1 MKNEFL
7 SIKDIFEKYKNINV
21 PYYQRDY
28 VWGSKNDGRN
38 LYKFIDDIFNQYN
51 ENPSSNYFIGTLAFC
66 SNEVNDVIDG
76 QQRITSIVLILTIL
90 SNMKCSEEVK
100 NKNNKLIMP
109 NDKFVLLEDNYLSE
123 ELKYNLNLPNNFNTQ
138 GYSVDISK
146 TVDRIKK
153 QIEIAWD
160 DKTENWYDGLYDY
173 ILNNVKFISLEYSNI
188 SDSLKY
194 FLNINSLS
202 IQLTQ
207 SDIFFSILSQSLRII
222 KSTENIFII
231 KQRINELS
239 NYQGLNKDIDGYKV
253 YDIEDN
259 KGLVNIIYI
268 FLNAYY
274 QNDKDIMEL
283 DNTGIGK
290 WMSYY
295 KNDVFNDQLIAK
307 EFVDN
312 FLDYLKDFEYIYKL
326 FTNYD
331 SKVDI
336 KSSLYTSF
344 VLLKYENYFDLIEM
358 LKNLFKIRHNYIKGS
373 DNLYN
378 LNEKNIST
386 DKINAIAKRLNLTIL
401 ANYIRSS
408 NKRLDS
414 YITNISLDGNDEYKR
429 SIDEIVVD
437 MDFNGIFN
445 LNYNDK
451 KNVSNVKIKDE
462 SRIIKVIFALQE
474 SFLNN
479 TAKEENDFND
489 YFKDILLTNNFT
501 IEHIYSIKE
510 YHDKTR
516 LKNWQDKKNKF
527 INDYDFDTERFRFEN
542 LSLLDNNINSSC
554 RDDEIK
560 DKLVKYKSA
569 KKIDGSEWEYLIL
582 SLVDDSEYYRNE
594 NIKKLG
600 IPERKLINI
609 DQNTWELSENNRDFN
624 TFLLKLSI
632 KLIANK

>member
-1 MKNEFL
+1 
-7 SIKDIFEKYKNINV
+7 
-21 PYYQRDY
+21 
-28 VWGSKNDGRN
+28 
-38 LYKFIDDIFNQYN
+38 
-51 ENPSSNYFIGTLAFC
+51 
-66 SNEVNDVIDG
+66 
-76 QQRITSIVLILTIL
+76 
-90 SNMKCSEEVK
+90 
-100 NKNNKLIMP
+100 
-109 NDKFVLLEDNYLSE
+109 
-123 ELKYNLNLPNNFNTQ
+123 
-138 GYSVDISK
+138 
-146 TVDRIKK
+146 
-153 QIEIAWD
+153 
-160 DKTENWYDGLYDY
+160 
-173 ILNNVKFISLEYSNI
+173 
-188 SDSLKY
+188 
-194 FLNINSLS
+194 
-202 IQLTQ
+202 
-207 SDIFFSILSQSLRII
+207 
-222 KSTENIFII
+222 
-231 KQRINELS
+231 
-239 NYQGLNKDIDGYKV
+239 
-253 YDIEDN
+253 
-259 KGLVNIIYI
+259 
-268 FLNAYY
+268 
-274 QNDKDIMEL
+274 
-283 DNTGIGK
+283 
-290 WMSYY
+290 
-295 KNDVFNDQLIAK
+295 
-307 EFVDN
+307 
-312 FLDYLKDFEYIYKL
+312 
-326 FTNYD
+326 
-331 SKVDI
+331 
-336 KSSLYTSF
+336 
-344 VLLKYENYFDLIEM
+344 M